1 MKVKVKRYDP
11 ETGRGGY
18 DTFEIEPEPGMT
30 VLDALFAI
38 QNTRDDSLA
47 FRYAC
52 RGAIC
57 GSCAMLINRVPRL
70 ACRTQVARLLDGSD
84 TVELKPYPAIEGG
97 TGSAGGIEAGGDMAG
112 DAAPEWNPAE
122 EILIEPLPHHKVVKD
137 LVVDIEKFFCLY
149 RAVEPALKAA
159 GEVPKR
165 EFRMEVDAVK
175 QLEEYTNC
183 ILCGACV
190 GACPVNSKTGE
201 YLGPAALAKL
211 YRFHIDPREAGGDSR
226 LLLANCAE
234 GWWGCEF
241 HTNCMRVCPK
251 KVKPNV
257 GIGSARRRLT
267 EMGKGPPGPSRE
279 PPLDGKEPAET
290 GKEPPETGSQT
301 PESRKGG

>member
-1 MKVKVKRYDP
+1 VPILMRVKVKRYDP
-11 ETGRGGY
+11 ETGREGY
-18 DTFEIEPEPGMT
+18 DTFDIEFETGMT
-30 VLDALFAI
+30 VLDALFVI
-38 QNTRDDSLA
+38 QNKHDDSLA

-57 GSCAMLINRVPRL
+57 GSCAMLINKVPRL

-84 TVELKPYPAIEGG
+84 SVELKPYPAIEPGPDG
-97 TGSAGGIEAGGDMAG
+97 GGDRSE
-112 DAAPEWNPAE
+112 DAEDRSEIAAVEWNPSD
-122 EILIEPLPHHKVVKD
+122 EILVEPLPHHKVLKD

-149 RAVEPALKAA
+149 RAVEPALKPA
-159 GEVPKR
+159 GEIPER
-165 EFRMEVDAVK
+165 EFRMEADAVK
-175 QLEEYTNC
+175 ELEDYTNC

-190 GACPVNSKTGE
+190 GACPVNSRTGE

-211 YRFHIDPREAGGDSR
+211 YRFHIDPREADDDSR

-257 GIGSARRRLT
+257 GIGNARRRLG
-267 EMGKGPPGPSRE
+267 EI
-279 PPLDGKEPAET
+279 GKEPMEPGKQPPEP
-290 GKEPPETGSQT
+290 GKEPPGSG
-301 PESRKGG
+301 KGE

>member
-11 ETGRGGY
+11 ETGREGY
-18 DTFEIEPEPGMT
+18 DTFEVEAEAGMT
-30 VLDALFAI
+30 VLDALFVI
-38 QNTRDDSLA
+38 QNEHDDSLA

-57 GSCAMLINRVPRL
+57 GSCAMLINKVPRL

-97 TGSAGGIEAGGDMAG
+97 LEGGAEGA
-112 DAAPEWNPAE
+112 DAWNPAE
-122 EILIEPLPHHKVVKD
+122 EILIEPLPHHKVLKD

-149 RAVEPALKAA
+149 RAVEPVFKPA
-159 GEVPKR
+159 GEVPER
-165 EFRMEVDAVK
+165 EFRMEAGAVRE
-175 QLEEYTNC
+175 LEKYTNC
-183 ILCGACV
+183 ILCGSCV

-201 YLGPAALAKL
+201 YLGPATLAKL
-211 YRFHIDPREAGGDSR
+211 YRFHIDPREADDDSR

-257 GIGSARRRLT
+257 GIGNARRRLT
-267 EMGKGPPGPSRE
+267 EI
-279 PPLDGKEPAET
+279 GKEPT
-290 GKEPPETGSQT
+290 GKDG
-301 PESRKGG
+301 

>member
-11 ETGRGGY
+11 ETGREGY
-18 DTFEIEPEPGMT
+18 DMFEIEPEAGMT
-30 VLDALFAI
+30 VLDALFMI
-38 QNTRDDSLA
+38 QNEHDDSLA

-84 TVELKPYPAIEGG
+84 TVELKPYPAIQGG
-97 TGSAGGIEAGGDMAG
+97 GPSGD
-112 DAAPEWNPAE
+112 
-122 EILIEPLPHHKVVKD
+122 ILIEPLPHHKVLKD
-137 LVVDIEKFFCLY
+137 LVVDMEKFFCLY
-149 RAVEPALKAA
+149 RAVEPALKPA
-159 GEVPKR
+159 GEVPER
-165 EFRMEVDAVK
+165 EFRMEADAVRE
-175 QLEEYTNC
+175 LEKYTNC

-211 YRFHIDPREAGGDSR
+211 YRFHIDPREADDDSR

-251 KVKPNV
+251 KVKPNI
-257 GIGSARRRLT
+257 GIGNARRRLT
-267 EMGKGPPGPSRE
+267 E
-279 PPLDGKEPAET
+279 L
-290 GKEPPETGSQT
+290 GKEPPVSGSE
-301 PESRKGG
+301 PPGAGEDN